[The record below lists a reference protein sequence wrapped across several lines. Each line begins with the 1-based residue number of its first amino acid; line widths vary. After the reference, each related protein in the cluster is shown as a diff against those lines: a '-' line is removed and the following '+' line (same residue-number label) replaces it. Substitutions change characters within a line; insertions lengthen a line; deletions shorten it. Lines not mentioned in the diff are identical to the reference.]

1 MLGRIPILKLGQIL
15 TQDVATGGVKVLDK
29 STVDGSNPDPTSGV
43 GIRPSFWGRNPT
55 QLLGSDSDPT
65 SGVGIR
71 PACSEST
78 TC

>member
-43 GIRPSFWGRNPT
+43 GFRPNFWARNPT
-55 QLLGSDSDPT
+55 CLLRIYNLLVGNEGKAIA
-65 SGVGIR
+65 GVEFR
-71 PACSEST
+71 P
-78 TC
+78 